1 MRMIDMQMQLGDLV
15 KPKRNEPEPEDEEN
29 EGAVAWQP
37 DKKY

>member
-1 MRMIDMQMQLGDLV
+1 MQMQLGEL
-15 KPKRNEPEPEDEEN
+15 KPKRKEPEPEEESN